1 MTQPLSD
8 DAPPTEPIQ
17 ALPAPASA
25 AAIKL
30 PSMAHSLTGDPLS
43 MSDSETTIAF
53 RRNHPSAASL
63 YASTLSPPGSRPMSP
78 AGHGSPSRVLSSTIF
93 GPPSGRS
100 LPDVN
105 IGENPGDPVNLMLK
119 AFVPH
124 VAIYASDD
132 VEELAAK
139 KGFQQGFW
147 ELLRPFGERIQG
159 KVSVRDSNGVSKIAE
174 EFSLRFTKFG
184 ENVDQPGTRTRTP
197 SLMQGGFGD
206 GKNGEKQGPALTRD
220 QKALVDV
227 ESVVSRH
234 LSFAEESF
242 LSSPFHAALSST
254 QGLDTEATS
263 PYYALYLRRL
273 LSAMPIAP
281 HETFTHPVACIV
293 AVTAG
298 SEDSVGELRRI
309 YNETST
315 GPKKLP
321 PWVDGDY
328 LRFYVLVHDEENDDI
343 TRSMALYEQMR
354 RHFGQDCH
362 LLRLRSSQ
370 SAETDDDSIPI
381 PRSDWMPAEEE
392 LAEIRRSEN
401 EEDFE
406 DPLRYIFESDATAIR
421 TFVRELVTLSLL
433 PKMERNVSIWNDQ
446 VASRRRGLAGRFM
459 NLSRKWA
466 SFGGNSRSSINVGG
480 TDNYDM
486 SGFYRA
492 EAPEAIMRK
501 LADYAFMLRD
511 WRLAY
516 STYDLLRADFADAKA
531 WKYQAAANEMA
542 ALSLL
547 MIPHQLTSK
556 ARAETVDQMLESAV
570 YSYHTRC
577 SSPYGAIRSLIL
589 GIELLRIRGGNN
601 IDDAGRW
608 GTRLL
613 DLKILGPIGEA
624 LAKERLAIAYSCKE
638 GVGSWHWGAR
648 SRKSAMWS
656 ALAAEAWVKQAK
668 YIPGQRCINHAR
680 NIYSANPPKTGIS
693 GYTEANQFVT
703 SLART
708 IAEQLDLVDDDLDD
722 ASDEDLDDE
731 IDEESEALTDMRRR
745 RPSNGRPQSVIETA
759 PLRDDG
765 TGENGKAGF

>member
-1 MTQPLSD
+1 
-8 DAPPTEPIQ
+8 
-17 ALPAPASA
+17 
-25 AAIKL
+25 
-30 PSMAHSLTGDPLS
+30 
-43 MSDSETTIAF
+43 
-53 RRNHPSAASL
+53 
-63 YASTLSPPGSRPMSP
+63 
-78 AGHGSPSRVLSSTIF
+78 
-93 GPPSGRS
+93 
-100 LPDVN
+100 
-105 IGENPGDPVNLMLK
+105 
-119 AFVPH
+119 
-124 VAIYASDD
+124 
-132 VEELAAK
+132 
-139 KGFQQGFW
+139 
-147 ELLRPFGERIQG
+147 
-159 KVSVRDSNGVSKIAE
+159 
-174 EFSLRFTKFG
+174 
-184 ENVDQPGTRTRTP
+184 
-197 SLMQGGFGD
+197 
-206 GKNGEKQGPALTRD
+206 
-220 QKALVDV
+220 
-227 ESVVSRH
+227 
-234 LSFAEESF
+234 
-242 LSSPFHAALSST
+242 
-254 QGLDTEATS
+254 
-263 PYYALYLRRL
+263 
-273 LSAMPIAP
+273 
-281 HETFTHPVACIV
+281 
-293 AVTAG
+293 
-298 SEDSVGELRRI
+298 
-309 YNETST
+309 
-315 GPKKLP
+315 
-321 PWVDGDY
+321 
-328 LRFYVLVHDEENDDI
+328 
-343 TRSMALYEQMR
+343 
-354 RHFGQDCH
+354 
-362 LLRLRSSQ
+362 
-370 SAETDDDSIPI
+370 
-381 PRSDWMPAEEE
+381 MPAEEE

-680 NIYSANPPKTGIS
+680 NIYSADPPKTGIS

-722 ASDEDLDDE
+722 ASDDDLDDE